1 MSNFKHKNTDLNLIT
16 DQGDLDLIQRYTENW
31 NNANAAGD
39 EAGKRA
45 AHDAAEMI
53 RAKYRYSGGAN
64 GNDYIKLPGETQKNG
79 GYSAPKADTSWL
91 DKLNLN
97 GDSYNYDASGK
108 ISSALDALLN
118 RGKFSYDAASDPLYQ
133 QYRKQYTREA
143 DRSAEDVLGKAAVMT
158 GGMPSTAAVTASQQA
173 SDYQMSQM
181 TDKIPELQQLAY
193 GMYMDKLNADRADL
207 NTLIGLEDNNYNRWL
222 ADRNYRYQL
231 GRDLVSD
238 QQYADQ
244 LAYQRE
250 QDRLNYDYQKERDAI
265 EDARYDTEWQYKLQ
279 QAAQS
284 AASKSS
290 GSSGSSRRTSGS
302 GTGGTMDYEGLFAAA
317 RASGNPK
324 SWLAQKANYQKY
336 GFTSSSGLY
345 SDYENWLE
353 GQDGG
358 NDGGGLSS
366 SASRILSSLEKMKT
380 QTGSNTG
387 IANTIAVY
395 ADQGKLTDAEAR
407 YLFSHFGYDPDEW
420 LE

>member
-1 MSNFKHKNTDLNLIT
+1 MADNFKHKNTDLTLIN
-16 DQGDLDLIQRYTENW
+16 DSGDLDLIRQYTEAYNK
-31 NNANAAGD
+31 AYAEGDKAGQQ
-39 EAGKRA
+39 A
-45 AHDAAEMI
+45 AHDAAEKI
-53 RAKYRYSGGAN
+53 RAKYDYSGGVD
-64 GNDYIKLPGETQKNG
+64 GSEYIKLGTGASP
-79 GYSAPKADTSWL
+79 AKADTSWL
-91 DKLNLN
+91 DKL
-97 GDSYNYDASGK
+97 GDSKYNYDQSGQ
-108 ISSALDALLN
+108 ISAKLDALLN
-118 RGKFSYDAASDPLYQ
+118 RTPFSYDAASDPLYQ

-158 GGMPSTAAVTASQQA
+158 GGMPSTAAVAASQQA

-193 GMYMDKLNADRADL
+193 SMYQDKLSGDRADL
-207 NTLIGLEDNNYNRWL
+207 NTLIGIEDNNYNRWL
-222 ADRNYRYQL
+222 ADRNYLYQL
-231 GRDLVSD
+231 ARDQVGD
-238 QQYADQ
+238 QQTADA
-244 LAYQRE
+244 LAYQKQ
-250 QDRLNYDYQKERDAI
+250 QDKMNYDYQKERDAI
-265 EDARYDTEWQYKLQ
+265 EDARYNAEWQYKLQ
-279 QAAQS
+279 QAAQ
-284 AASKSS
+284 AAAGKAS
-290 GSSGSSRRTSGS
+290 GGSSRRSSGGGARS
-302 GTGGTMDYEGLFAAA
+302 GATGGAMDYEGLFAAA

-353 GQDGG
+353 GQNGG

>member
-16 DQGDLDLIQRYTENW
+16 DQGDIDLIQRYTENW

-64 GNDYIKLPGETQKNG
+64 GNDYIKLPGETQKSG

-118 RGKFSYDAASDPLYQ
+118 RGKFSYDAASDQLYQ

-265 EDARYDTEWQYKLQ
+265 EDARYNSEWQYKLQ
-279 QAAQS
+279 QAAQK
-284 AASKSS
+284 AS
-290 GSSGSSRRTSGS
+290 GNTSRS
-302 GTGGTMDYEGLFAAA
+302 GTPTEADYEGLFEAAYQ
-317 RASGNPK
+317 SGYPK
-324 SWLAQKANYQKY
+324 SYIANNYKKF
-336 GFTSSSGLY
+336 GFTSSSGVY
-345 SDYENWLE
+345 DDYKDWLE
-353 GQDGG
+353 GQNSGETEY
-358 NDGGGLSS
+358 NP
-366 SASRILSSLEKMKT
+366 AYFRAAMSSL
-380 QTGSNTG
+380 NTLL
-387 IANTIAVY
+387 A
-395 ADQGKLTDAEAR
+395 QGKTDNAISGIQSFWDKLSEAQKEQVR
-407 YLFSHFGYDPDEW
+407 KLVASYGGSIDG
-420 LE
+420 